1 MLQRKRENDLLKL
14 RINND
19 FGFQKENFTIQKNES
34 GNIRN
39 EPQPYLINY
48 DINSCKKSFC
58 ESLDNSYPKLNNK
71 INIITDDKKANLNN
85 TSIIN
90 NNSMKTIRYFNI
102 IKNKYIFISMKS
114 IENSFIYDKYSQNNE
129 IKVLKNKKA
138 VYVNRY
144 LLNSYSTSRSLK
156 KLEQSKFE
164 IRKKTSSKY
173 RGVSKN
179 GNKWQVLIM
188 INNKKYYKG
197 SYLSEE
203 IAARIYDIMAI
214 KNFGIKART
223 NFIYNHIQIKKI
235 KESKINIDSDNINEI
250 MEQLIN

>member
-48 DINSCKKSFC
+48 DVNSCKKSFC
-58 ESLDNSYPKLNNK
+58 DSLGNSNPKLNNK
-71 INIITDDKKANLNN
+71 INIITDDKKANLIN
-85 TSIIN
+85 TNIIN
-90 NNSMKTIRYFNI
+90 NNSMKSIRYFNI
-102 IKNKYIFISMKS
+102 IKN
-114 IENSFIYDKYSQNNE
+114 NDKCSLNEDQNNE
-129 IKVLKNKKA
+129 IKVLKNKKV

-188 INNKKYYKG
+188 IDNKKYYKG

>member
-19 FGFQKENFTIQKNES
+19 FGFQKENFTMQKNES
-34 GNIRN
+34 GNVRN
-39 EPQPYLINY
+39 ETQPYLINY

-58 ESLDNSYPKLNNK
+58 DSLDNSNQKLNNK
-71 INIITDDKKANLNN
+71 INIITDDNKKANLIN

-90 NNSMKTIRYFNI
+90 NNSMKSIRYFNI
-102 IKNKYIFISMKS
+102 IKNNDKLSFD
-114 IENSFIYDKYSQNNE
+114 ENQNNE

-156 KLEQSKFE
+156 KFKQSKFE

-214 KNFGIKART
+214 KYFGIKART

-250 MEQLIN
+250 IEQLIN

>member
-19 FGFQKENFTIQKNES
+19 FGIQKENFTIQKNES

-58 ESLDNSYPKLNNK
+58 ESLDNSNPKLNNK
-71 INIITDDKKANLNN
+71 INIITDDKKANLIN

-90 NNSMKTIRYFNI
+90 NNSMKSIRYFNI
-102 IKNKYIFISMKS
+102 IKN
-114 IENSFIYDKYSQNNE
+114 NDKCSLNEDQNNE
-129 IKVLKNKKA
+129 IKVLKNKKV

-156 KLEQSKFE
+156 KFKQSKFE

-223 NFIYNHIQIKKI
+223 NFAYNHIQIKKI

>member
-1 MLQRKRENDLLKL
+1 MLERKRENDHLKF

-19 FGFQKENFTIQKNES
+19 FAFQKENFIIQKNES
-34 GNIRN
+34 GNVRN
-39 EPQPYLINY
+39 EPQSYLINN
-48 DINSCKKSFC
+48 DVNSFKKSFC
-58 ESLDNSYPKLNNK
+58 ESLDNSNPKLNNK
-71 INIITDDKKANLNN
+71 INIITDDKKVNLINA
-85 TSIIN
+85 SIIK
-90 NNSMKTIRYFNI
+90 NNSLKNKRYFNV
-102 IKNKYIFISMKS
+102 IKINDKL
-114 IENSFIYDKYSQNNE
+114 SFDEGKNNE
-129 IKVLKNKKA
+129 IKVLKNKKK
-138 VYVNRY
+138 VYINRY

-156 KLEQSKFE
+156 KFEQFKFE

-197 SYLSEE
+197 SYLSED

-214 KNFGIKART
+214 KYFGIKART
-223 NFIYNHIQIKKI
+223 NFIYNHIQIKTI
-235 KESKINIDSDNINEI
+235 KESKIKINSDNINEI

>member
-34 GNIRN
+34 GNVRN

-48 DINSCKKSFC
+48 DINNCKKSFC
-58 ESLDNSYPKLNNK
+58 DSLDNSNPKLNNK
-71 INIITDDKKANLNN
+71 INIITDDKKANLIKK
-85 TSIIN
+85 SIIN
-90 NNSMKTIRYFNI
+90 NNSLKSVRYFNI
-102 IKNKYIFISMKS
+102 
-114 IENSFIYDKYSQNNE
+114 
-129 IKVLKNKKA
+129 LKNNK
-138 VYVNRY
+138 Y

-156 KLEQSKFE
+156 KLKQSKFE

-188 INNKKYYKG
+188 KNNKKYYKG

-214 KNFGIKART
+214 KYFGIKART

>member
-19 FGFQKENFTIQKNES
+19 FGFQKENFK
-34 GNIRN
+34 
-39 EPQPYLINY
+39 
-48 DINSCKKSFC
+48 
-58 ESLDNSYPKLNNK
+58 SLDNSNPKLNNK
-71 INIITDDKKANLNN
+71 INIITDDKKANLIN
-85 TSIIN
+85 TNIIN
-90 NNSMKTIRYFNI
+90 NNSMKSIRYFNI
-102 IKNKYIFISMKS
+102 LKN
-114 IENSFIYDKYSQNNE
+114 NDKYSFDEDQNNE

-156 KLEQSKFE
+156 KLEKSKFE

-235 KESKINIDSDNINEI
+235 KESKIN
-250 MEQLIN
+250 